1 MNETIEYIAELCGWK
16 VSIDNTTFEF
26 EQMIG
31 TRDFVFAIQCEEKS
45 LQSFVVQLE
54 NYLKNFDVDYETSL
68 WIGKDGHGANGAPYH
83 IKDIL
88 EEMYLAKEQIAILLY
103 EIKRRL

>member
-1 MNETIEYIAELCGWK
+1 MNETIENIAELCGWK

-31 TRDFVFAIQCEEKS
+31 THDFVFAIQCEEKS
-45 LQSFVVQLE
+45 LQSFVIQLE
-54 NYLKNFDVDYETSL
+54 NYLKNFDVDYETSI
-68 WIGKDGHGANGAPYH
+68 WIGKDGHGKNGAPYH

-88 EEMYLAKEQIAILLY
+88 DEMYSAKEQIATLLY
-103 EIKRRL
+103 ELKRKL

>member
-1 MNETIEYIAELCGWK
+1 MNERIENVAELCGWK
-16 VSIDNTTFEF
+16 VSIDNGNFEF

-31 TRDFVFAIQCEEKS
+31 TNDFVFSIQCEERK
-45 LQSFVVQLE
+45 LQSFVIQLE
-54 NYLKNFDVDYETSL
+54 KYLKNFDVAYETSV
-68 WIGKDGHGANGAPYH
+68 WIGKDGHGVNGAPYH

-103 EIKRRL
+103 EIKRKL

>member
-1 MNETIEYIAELCGWK
+1 MNETIENVAVLCGWK
-16 VSIDNTTFEF
+16 VSIDNGNFEF

-31 TRDFVFAIQCEEKS
+31 TNDFVFSIQCEERK
-45 LQSFVVQLE
+45 LQSFVIQLE
-54 NYLKNFDVDYETSL
+54 GYLKNFDVDYETSL

-103 EIKRRL
+103 EIKRKL

>member
-1 MNETIEYIAELCGWK
+1 MNETIENIAELCGWK

-31 TRDFVFAIQCEEKS
+31 THDFVFAIQCEENS
-45 LQSFVVQLE
+45 LQSFVIQLE
-54 NYLKNFDVDYETSL
+54 NYLKNFDVDYETSI
-68 WIGKDGHGANGAPYH
+68 WIGKDGHGTNGAPYH

-88 EEMYLAKEQIAILLY
+88 DQMYSAKEQIAVLLY
-103 EIKRRL
+103 EIKRKL

>member
-1 MNETIEYIAELCGWK
+1 MNETIENLAELCGWK

-31 TRDFVFAIQCEEKS
+31 THDFVFAIQCEEKS
-45 LQSFVVQLE
+45 LQSFVIQLE
-54 NYLKNFDVDYETSL
+54 NYLKNFDVDYETSI
-68 WIGKDGHGANGAPYH
+68 WIGKDGHGKNGAPYH

-88 EEMYLAKEQIAILLY
+88 DEMYSAKEQIATLLY
-103 EIKRRL
+103 ELKRKL

>member
-1 MNETIEYIAELCGWK
+1 MNEKIENIAELCGWK
-16 VSIDNTTFEF
+16 VSIDNVDFEF

-31 TRDFVFAIQCEEKS
+31 TKDFVFSIQCEERK
-45 LQSFVVQLE
+45 LQSFVIQLE
-54 NYLKNFDVDYETSL
+54 KYLKNFDVDYETSL
-68 WIGKDGHGANGAPYH
+68 WIGKDGHGVNGAPYH

-103 EIKRRL
+103 EIKRKL

>member
-1 MNETIEYIAELCGWK
+1 MNETIENIAELCGWK

-31 TRDFVFAIQCEEKS
+31 THDFVFAIQCEEKS
-45 LQSFVVQLE
+45 LQSFVIQLE
-54 NYLKNFDVDYETSL
+54 NYLKNFDVDYETSI
-68 WIGKDGHGANGAPYH
+68 WIGKDGHGTNGAPYH

-88 EEMYLAKEQIAILLY
+88 DEMYSAKEQIATLLY
-103 EIKRRL
+103 EIKRKL

>member
-31 TRDFVFAIQCEEKS
+31 TQDFVFAIQCEEKS

-54 NYLKNFDVDYETSL
+54 NYLKNFDVDYETSI
-68 WIGKDGHGANGAPYH
+68 WIGKDGHGTNGAPYH

-88 EEMYLAKEQIAILLY
+88 DQMYLAKEQIATLLY
-103 EIKRRL
+103 EIKRKL

>member
-1 MNETIEYIAELCGWK
+1 MNETIENIAELCGWK

-31 TRDFVFAIQCEEKS
+31 THDFVFAIQCEEKS
-45 LQSFVVQLE
+45 LQSFVIQLE
-54 NYLKNFDVDYETSL
+54 NYLKNFDVDYETSI
-68 WIGKDGHGANGAPYH
+68 WIGEDGHGKNGAPYH

-88 EEMYLAKEQIAILLY
+88 DEMYSAKEQIATLLY
-103 EIKRRL
+103 ELKRKL

>member
-1 MNETIEYIAELCGWK
+1 MNETIEKVAELSGWK
-16 VSIDNTTFEF
+16 VYIDNTIFEF
-26 EQMIG
+26 EKMIG
-31 TRDFVFAIQCEEKS
+31 TQDFVFSISYEEKS
-45 LQSFVVQLE
+45 LQSVVIQIE

-88 EEMYLAKEQIAILLY
+88 EEMYLAKEQISILLY
-103 EIKRRL
+103 EIKRKL

>member
-1 MNETIEYIAELCGWK
+1 MNETIENIAELCGWK

-31 TRDFVFAIQCEEKS
+31 THDFVFVILCEEKS
-45 LQSFVVQLE
+45 LQSFVIQLE
-54 NYLKNFDVDYETSL
+54 NYLKNFDVDYETSI
-68 WIGKDGHGANGAPYH
+68 WIGKDGHGKNGAPYH

-88 EEMYLAKEQIAILLY
+88 DEMYSAKEQIATLLY
-103 EIKRRL
+103 ELKRKL